1 MSMEKNRIRPVKSG
15 KSFRMSYSRQKEV
28 LEMPN
33 LIEVQKDSY
42 QWFLDEGLKEVFD
55 DISPIAD
62 YNGRLSLEF
71 VDFTLCEDEVKY
83 SIEECKERDATYA
96 APLKVRVRLHNK
108 ESEDISEH
116 EIFMGD
122 LPIMTKTG
130 TFVINGAERVIVS
143 QLVRSPGIYYDIQKD
158 KYGKIF
164 LYSSQV
170 IPNRGAWLEYE
181 TDANDV
187 FYVKVDRNKKVPITV
202 LIRALGFGTN
212 AEIIDIFGEEP
223 KLLATMEKDTTT
235 NYQEG
240 ILELYKKLRPGEP
253 LSVDSAE
260 SLISGMFFDPRR
272 YDLAK
277 VGRYKFNKKLSFKYR
292 IAGQILA
299 DDVVVDGKVIAK
311 AGDKLDR
318 ESAQMIQDAAVPA
331 VFLSVEVK
339 GNDGTITNKR
349 VKILSNMAV
358 DITKWVD
365 ISDEEAKELGVNEY
379 VFYPVLSQI
388 LAENSD
394 IEDIK
399 EAISKNIGD
408 LIPKHI
414 TVEDILASI
423 NYNMHLEYGV
433 GSKDDIDHLGNRRI
447 RAVGEL
453 LQNQFR
459 IGISRMER
467 VVRER
472 MSTQDLSGVSPQSLI
487 NIKPVTAAIK
497 EFFGSSQLSQFMD
510 QNNPL
515 GELTHKR
522 RLSALGPGGLSRD
535 RAGFKV
541 RDVHYTHYGRM
552 CPIETPEGPNIGLI
566 NSLAS
571 YARIN
576 EYGFVEAPYRIVDK
590 SDPKNPR
597 VTDEVRYF
605 TADEEDDYH
614 VAQAN
619 AEIDENGYF
628 VNNTVSGRY
637 REETSAFDKSLIDL
651 MDVSPKMVFS
661 VATSMIPFLQNDDAN
676 RALMGSNMQRQAVPL
691 LTTEAPVIGTGIENK
706 AAIDSGVC
714 VVAEADGEVISA
726 ESNKIT
732 VKEDDGKVRE
742 YKLTKFARS
751 NQSNCYNQRPI
762 VFKGDR
768 VVKGDVIADGPS
780 TSNGEIALG
789 KNPLIGFMTWEGY
802 NYEDAVLLSERLV
815 RDDVYTSIHIEEYET
830 EARDTKL
837 GPEEITRDIPSVA
850 NDAIKDLDEDGIIR
864 IGAEVRAGD
873 VLVGKVTPKGETEL
887 TAEERLLR
895 AIFGEKAREVRDTSL
910 KVPHGEYGIVVAVK
924 TFTRENGDELA
935 PGVNKSVRIYI
946 AQKRKI
952 SVGDKM
958 AGRHGNKGVVSRV
971 LPVEDMPFLPN
982 GRPLDI
988 VLNPLGVPSRMNI
1001 GQVLEIHLSLAA
1013 KVLGFNISTPVFDGA
1028 DENDIMDTLDL
1039 ANDYANL
1046 EWDEFAA
1053 KYKSQLVP
1061 EVFDYLDK
1069 NKAHRAEWKGV
1080 QIGRDGKVRL
1090 RDGRT
1095 GEYFDNPVTIG
1106 FMHYLKLHHLVDDKI
1121 HARSTGPY
1129 SLVTQQ
1135 PLGGKAQFGGQRFGE
1150 MEVWALEAYGASYT
1164 LQEIL
1169 TVKSDDVVGRVKTYE
1184 AIIKGENIPE
1194 PGIPESF
1201 KVLLKELQSLA
1212 LDVRVLDHDNNEVK
1226 LLESADYEVTDFK
1239 KVLDD
1244 GGYHRNS
1251 KDDENELKS
1260 SGYMTQTVDDNGEAQ
1275 YEESDDDIDE
1285 LFDADEDYGDGNSE
1299 QY

>member
-1 MSMEKNRIRPVKSG
+1 MEKNRIRPIKTG

-62 YNGRLSLEF
+62 YSGHLSLEF
-71 VDFTLCEDEVKY
+71 VDFTLCEDDVKY
-83 SIEECKERDATYA
+83 TIDECKERDATYA

-108 ESEDISEH
+108 ETDEINEH

-122 LPIMTKTG
+122 LPLMTKTG

-143 QLVRSPGIYYDIQKD
+143 QLVRSPGIYYGIAHD
-158 KYGKIF
+158 KLGKK
-164 LYSSQV
+164 LYSSTV

-181 TDANDV
+181 TDSNDV
-187 FYVKVDRNKKVPITV
+187 FYVRVDRTRKVPITV
-202 LIRALGFGTN
+202 LIRALGIGTN
-212 AEIIDIFGEEP
+212 AEIVDLFGEEP
-223 KLLATMEKDTTT
+223 KILASFTKDTAES
-235 NYQEG
+235 YQEG
-240 ILELYKKLRPGEP
+240 LLELYKKIRPGEP
-253 LSVDSAE
+253 LAVDSAE
-260 SLISGMFFDPRR
+260 SLINSMFFDPRR

-277 VGRYKFNKKLSFKYR
+277 VGRYKFNKKLMLKNR
-292 IAGQILA
+292 IAGCILA
-299 DDVVVDGKVIAK
+299 EDAVSQLTGEIVAEKGTKITRELA
-311 AGDKLDR
+311 DK
-318 ESAQMIQDAAVPA
+318 IQNNAVPY
-331 VFLSVEVK
+331 LWVE
-339 GNDGTITNKR
+339 GEDEERNI
-349 VKILSNMAV
+349 KILSNMMVDFQAV
-358 DITKWVD
+358 TDID
-365 ISDEEAKELGVNEY
+365 PEEVGVTEQVY
-379 VFYPVLSQI
+379 YPVLAGIIEES
-388 LAENSD
+388 AGD
-394 IEDIK
+394 IEEMKALIKRDIH
-399 EAISKNIGD
+399 D

-414 TVEDILASI
+414 TKEDILASI
-423 NYNMHLEYGV
+423 NYNMHLEYGM
-433 GSKDDIDHLGNRRI
+433 GTDDDIDHLGNRRI

-453 LQNQFR
+453 LQNQYR
-459 IGISRMER
+459 IGLSRLER

-472 MSTQDLSGVSPQSLI
+472 MTTQDQEGISPQSLI
-487 NIKPVTAAIK
+487 NIKPVTAAVK

-535 RAGFKV
+535 RAGFEV
-541 RDVHYTHYGRM
+541 RDVHYSHYGRM

-566 NSLAS
+566 NSLAT

-576 EYGFVEAPYRIVDK
+576 QYGFVEAPYRWIDK
-590 SDPKNPR
+590 SDPENPV
-597 VTDEVRYF
+597 VTEKVVYM
-605 TADEEDDYH
+605 TADEEDNYH

-619 AEIDENGYF
+619 TPLDEEGHFIHKNVY
-628 VNNTVSGRY
+628 GRY
-637 REETSAFDKSLIDL
+637 REETQEYERSKFDY

-661 VATSMIPFLQNDDAN
+661 VATALIPFLENDDAN

-691 LTTEAPVIGTGIENK
+691 LTTEAPVVGTGMEVK
-706 AAIDSGVC
+706 AAVDSGVC
-714 VVAEADGEVISA
+714 VVAERAGTV
-726 ESNKIT
+726 ESST
-732 VKEDDGKVRE
+732 SKEIVVREEDGKKTS
-742 YKLTKFARS
+742 YKLTKFQRS

-762 VFKGDR
+762 VNKGD
-768 VVKGDVIADGPS
+768 VVAAGQVIADGPS
-780 TSNGEIALG
+780 TSGGEMALG

-815 RDDVYTSIHIEEYET
+815 QDDVYTSVHIEEYEA

-837 GPEEITRDIPSVA
+837 GPEEITRDIPGVGD
-850 NDAIKDLDEDGIIR
+850 DALKDLDERGIIR

-873 VLVGKVTPKGETEL
+873 ILVGKVTPKGETEL

-910 KVPHGEYGIVVAVK
+910 KVPHGEYGIVVDAKV
-924 TFTRENGDELA
+924 FTRENGDELS
-935 PGVNKSVRIYI
+935 PGVNQAVRIYI

-1013 KVLGFNISTPVFDGA
+1013 KALGFNISTPVFDGA
-1028 DENDIMDTLDL
+1028 NEIDIMDTLDL
-1039 ANDYANL
+1039 ANDYVNL
-1046 EWDEFAA
+1046 EWEEFE
-1053 KYKSQLVP
+1053 KKHGQELLP
-1061 EVFDYLDK
+1061 EVLQYLSD
-1069 NKAHRAEWKGV
+1069 NREHRNLWKGV
-1080 QIGRDGKVRL
+1080 PLSRDGKVRL

-1095 GEYFDNPVTIG
+1095 GEYFDSPVTIG
-1106 FMHYLKLHHLVDDKI
+1106 HMHYLKLHHLVDDKI

-1212 LDVRVLDHDNNEVK
+1212 LDVRVLRDDNTEV
-1226 LLESADYEVTDFK
+1226 EIMENVDYGETDLRHIIEGDRK
-1239 KVLDD
+1239 
-1244 GGYHRNS
+1244 YR
-1251 KDDENELKS
+1251 DENESFGDHGFSEKEFVGEELEDVEPEEEPDDDAP
-1260 SGYMTQTVDDNGEAQ
+1260 VDIEFDEYSD
-1275 YEESDDDIDE
+1275 YEEE
-1285 LFDADEDYGDGNSE
+1285 
-1299 QY
+1299 

>member
-1 MSMEKNRIRPVKSG
+1 MRSETSMEKNRIRPIKTG
-15 KSFRMSYSRQKEV
+15 KSFRMSYSRQQEV

-42 QWFLDEGLKEVFD
+42 QWFLDKGLKEVFD

-62 YNGRLSLEF
+62 YNGHLSLEF
-71 VDFTLCEDEVKY
+71 VDFTLCEEDAKY
-83 SIEECKERDATYA
+83 TIDECKERDATYA
-96 APLKVRVRLHNK
+96 APLKVRVRLYNK
-108 ESEDISEH
+108 ETDEINEH

-122 LPIMTKTG
+122 LPLMTKTG

-143 QLVRSPGIYYDIQKD
+143 QLVRSPGIYYGIAHD
-158 KYGKIF
+158 KFGKK
-164 LYSSQV
+164 LYSATV

-181 TDANDV
+181 TDSNDV
-187 FYVKVDRNKKVPITV
+187 FYVRVDRTRKVPITV
-202 LIRALGFGTN
+202 LIRALGVGTN
-212 AEIIDIFGEEP
+212 AEIIELFGEEP
-223 KLLATMEKDTTT
+223 KLLASFGKDTSE

-240 ILELYKKLRPGEP
+240 LLELYKKIRPGEP
-253 LSVDSAE
+253 LAVDSAE
-260 SLISGMFFDPRR
+260 SLITSMFFDPRR

-277 VGRYKFNKKLSFKYR
+277 VGRYKFNKKLLLKNRVS
-292 IAGQILA
+292 GQILA
-299 DDVVVDGKVIAK
+299 EDAVSAITGEVVAEKGTKITREIA
-311 AGDKLDR
+311 D
-318 ESAQMIQDAAVPA
+318 MIQNAAVPYIW
-331 VFLSVEVK
+331 VEGEETSRNIKV
-339 GNDGTITNKR
+339 
-349 VKILSNMAV
+349 LSNMMVDLQAVV
-358 DITKWVD
+358 DIDPAEV
-365 ISDEEAKELGVNEY
+365 GVTEQVY
-379 VFYPVLSQI
+379 YPI
-388 LAENSD
+388 LAGI
-394 IEDIK
+394 IEESAGDVDEMKRLIK
-399 EAISKNIGD
+399 RDLHD

-414 TVEDILASI
+414 TKEDIFASI
-423 NYNMHLEYGV
+423 NYNMHLEYGM
-433 GSKDDIDHLGNRRI
+433 GNDDDIDHLGNRRI

-453 LQNQFR
+453 LQNQYR
-459 IGISRMER
+459 IGLSRLER

-472 MSTQDLSGVSPQSLI
+472 MTTQDQDGISPQSLI
-487 NIKPVTAAIK
+487 NIKPVTAAVK

-535 RAGFKV
+535 RAGFEV
-541 RDVHYTHYGRM
+541 RDVHYSHYGRM

-566 NSLAS
+566 NSLAC

-576 EYGFVEAPYRIVDK
+576 EYGFIEAPYRKIDK
-590 SDPKNPR
+590 TDPMNPV
-597 VTDEVRYF
+597 VTDEVVYM
-605 TADEEDDYH
+605 TADEEDNYH

-619 AEIDENGYF
+619 TPLDEEGHFINK
-628 VNNTVSGRY
+628 NVSGRY
-637 REETSAFDKSLIDL
+637 REETQDYERNKFDY

-661 VATSMIPFLQNDDAN
+661 VATALIPFLQNDDAN

-691 LTTEAPVIGTGIENK
+691 LTTEAPVVGTGMEVK
-706 AAIDSGVC
+706 TAVDSGVAE
-714 VVAEADGEVISA
+714 VAEQAGVV
-726 ESNKIT
+726 ESSTSTSIT
-732 VKEDDGKVRE
+732 IRHDDGTKKT
-742 YKLTKFARS
+742 YKLTKFQRS

-762 VFKGDR
+762 VDKGER
-768 VVKGDVIADGPS
+768 VEAGQVIADGPS
-780 TSNGEIALG
+780 TSGGEMALG

-815 RDDVYTSIHIEEYET
+815 QDDVYTSVHIEEYEA

-837 GPEEITRDIPSVA
+837 GPEEITRDIPGVGD
-850 NDAIKDLDEDGIIR
+850 DALKDLDERGIIR

-873 VLVGKVTPKGETEL
+873 ILVGKVTPKGETEL

-910 KVPHGEYGIVVAVK
+910 KVPHGEYGIVVDAKV
-924 TFTRENGDELA
+924 FTRENGDELS
-935 PGVNKSVRIYI
+935 PGVNQAVRIYI

-1013 KVLGFNISTPVFDGA
+1013 KALGFNVSTPVFAGA
-1028 DENDIMDTLDL
+1028 NENDIMDTLDL
-1039 ANDYANL
+1039 ANDYVNL
-1046 EWDEFAA
+1046 EWDEFE
-1053 KYKSQLVP
+1053 KKHGEELRP
-1061 EVFDYLDK
+1061 EVLQFLSENRD
-1069 NKAHRAEWKGV
+1069 HRELWKGV
-1080 QIGRDGKVRL
+1080 PLSRDGKVRL

-1095 GEYFDNPVTIG
+1095 GEYFDSPVTIG
-1106 FMHYLKLHHLVDDKI
+1106 HMHYLKLHHLVDDKI

-1194 PGIPESF
+1194 PGVPESF

-1212 LDVRVLDHDNNEVK
+1212 LDVRVLRDDNTEVK
-1226 LLESADYEVTDFK
+1226 IMESVDYGETDLRHIIEGDRK
-1239 KVLDD
+1239 
-1244 GGYHRNS
+1244 YR
-1251 KDDENELKS
+1251 DENESFGEHGFTEKEFVGEELED
-1260 SGYMTQTVDDNGEAQ
+1260 VEPDEEPDDSDLENL
-1275 YEESDDDIDE
+1275 SFDDD
-1285 LFDADEDYGDGNSE
+1285 DYLGE
-1299 QY
+1299 E

>member
-1 MSMEKNRIRPVKSG
+1 MEKNRIRPITNG
-15 KSFRMSYSRQKEV
+15 KSSRMSYSRQKEV
-28 LEMPN
+28 LQMPN

-42 QWFLDEGLKEVFD
+42 QWFLTDGLKEVFS

-62 YNGRLSLEF
+62 YSGHLSLEF
-71 VDFTLCEDEVKY
+71 VDFRLCENEVKY
-83 SIEECKERDATYA
+83 TIDECKERDATYA
-96 APLKVRVRLHNK
+96 APLKVRVRLYNK
-108 ESEDISEH
+108 ENDEINEH

-122 LPIMTKTG
+122 LPLMTKTG

-143 QLVRSPGIYYDIQKD
+143 QLVRSPGIYYGIAHD
-158 KYGKIF
+158 KLGKRLF
-164 LYSSQV
+164 SSTV

-181 TDANDV
+181 TDSNDV
-187 FYVKVDRNKKVPITV
+187 FYVRVDRTRKVPITV
-202 LIRALGFGTN
+202 LIRALGIGTN
-212 AEIIDIFGEEP
+212 PEILDLFGEEP
-223 KLLATMEKDTTT
+223 KILASFSKDTAE

-240 ILELYKKLRPGEP
+240 LLELYKKIRPGEP
-253 LSVDSAE
+253 LAVDSAE
-260 SLISGMFFDPRR
+260 SLITSMFFDARR

-277 VGRYKFNKKLSFKYR
+277 VGRYKFNKKLMLKNR
-292 IAGQILA
+292 
-299 DDVVVDGKVIAK
+299 
-311 AGDKLDR
+311 
-318 ESAQMIQDAAVPA
+318 
-331 VFLSVEVK
+331 VK
-339 GNDGTITNKR
+339 GQTLAETVVSPVTGEVVAEEGTVITREIADAIQNSAAPYLWVAGEDSSR
-349 VKILSNMAV
+349 NIKILSNMMVDLQAIV
-358 DITKWVD
+358 DID
-365 ISDEEAKELGVNEY
+365 PKEVGVTEQVY
-379 VFYPVLSQI
+379 YPVLEGLLEES
-388 LAENSD
+388 AGD
-394 IEDIK
+394 IDELKALIRRDLH
-399 EAISKNIGD
+399 D

-414 TVEDILASI
+414 TKEDILASI
-423 NYNMHLEYGV
+423 NYNMHLEYGM
-433 GSKDDIDHLGNRRI
+433 GNDDDIDHLGNRRI

-453 LQNQFR
+453 LQNQYR
-459 IGISRMER
+459 IGLSRLER

-472 MSTQDLSGVSPQSLI
+472 MTTQDQEGISPQSLI
-487 NIKPVTAAIK
+487 NIKPVTAAVK

-522 RLSALGPGGLSRD
+522 RLSALGPGGLSRE
-535 RAGFKV
+535 RAGFEV
-541 RDVHYTHYGRM
+541 RDVHYSHYGRM

-566 NSLAS
+566 NSLAC

-576 EYGFVEAPYRIVDK
+576 QYGFVEAPYRVIDK
-590 SDPKNPR
+590 TNPENPI
-597 VTDEVRYF
+597 VTDQVVYM
-605 TADEEDDYH
+605 TADEEDNYH

-619 AEIDENGYF
+619 EALDAEGHF
-628 VNNTVSGRY
+628 VRKNVSGRY
-637 REETSAFDKSLIDL
+637 REETQEYERSKFDF

-661 VATSMIPFLQNDDAN
+661 VATALIPFLENDDAN

-691 LTTEAPVIGTGIENK
+691 LTTEAPVVGTGMEVK
-706 AAIDSGVC
+706 SAVDSGVC
-714 VVAEADGEVISA
+714 VVAEKAGVVERSTSK
-726 ESNKIT
+726 EIT
-732 VKEDDGKVRE
+732 VRSDDGSKKS
-742 YKLTKFARS
+742 YKLMKFQRS

-762 VFKGDR
+762 VNKGER
-768 VVKGDVIADGPS
+768 VEEGQVIADGPS
-780 TSNGEIALG
+780 TSNGEMALG

-815 RDDVYTSIHIEEYET
+815 QDDVYTSVHIEEYEA

-837 GPEEITRDIPSVA
+837 GPEEITRDIPGVGDEA
-850 NDAIKDLDEDGIIR
+850 LKDLDERGIIR

-873 VLVGKVTPKGETEL
+873 ILVGKVTPKGETEL

-910 KVPHGEYGIVVAVK
+910 KVPHGEYGIVVDAKV
-924 TFTRENGDELA
+924 FTRDNGDELS
-935 PGVNKSVRIYI
+935 PGVNQSVRIYI

-971 LPVEDMPFLPN
+971 LPVEDMPYLPN

-1013 KVLGFNISTPVFDGA
+1013 KALGFNISTPVFDGA
-1028 DENDIMDTLDL
+1028 NEVDIMDTLDL
-1039 ANDYANL
+1039 ANDYVNL
-1046 EWDEFAA
+1046 EWEEFE
-1053 KYKSQLVP
+1053 KKHKEELLP
-1061 EVFDYLDK
+1061 EVLKYLYENRDYRELW
-1069 NKAHRAEWKGV
+1069 HGV
-1080 QIGRDGKVRL
+1080 PLSRDGKVRL

-1095 GEYFDNPVTIG
+1095 GEYFDSPVTIG
-1106 FMHYLKLHHLVDDKI
+1106 HMHYLKLHHLVDDKI

-1212 LDVRVLDHDNNEVK
+1212 LDVRVLRDDNVEV
-1226 LLESADYEVTDFK
+1226 EIMETVDYGETN
-1239 KVLDD
+1239 L
-1244 GGYHRNS
+1244 NS
-1251 KDDENELKS
+1251 IIEGDRRYGDDESYGEHGYTEQEFVDGELEDID
-1260 SGYMTQTVDDNGEAQ
+1260 MEPDDSEF
-1275 YEESDDDIDE
+1275 DDDAEIEFDE
-1285 LFDADEDYGDGNSE
+1285 YYDDDME
-1299 QY
+1299 

>member
-1 MSMEKNRIRPVKSG
+1 MEKNRIRPITSG
-15 KSFRMSYSRQKEV
+15 KSSRMSYSRQKEV

-55 DISPIAD
+55 DISPISD
-62 YNGRLSLEF
+62 YAGHFSLEF
-71 VDFTLCEDEVKY
+71 VDFTLCEDDVKY
-83 SIEECKERDATYA
+83 TIEECKERDATYA
-96 APLKVRVRLHNK
+96 APLKVRVRLYNR
-108 ESEDISEH
+108 ETDEINEH

-122 LPIMTKTG
+122 LPLMTKTG

-143 QLVRSPGIYYDIQKD
+143 QLVRSPGIYYGIAHD
-158 KYGKIF
+158 KLGKE
-164 LYSSQV
+164 LYSSTV

-181 TDANDV
+181 TDSNDV
-187 FYVKVDRNKKVPITV
+187 FYVRVDRTRKVPITV
-202 LIRALGFGTN
+202 LIRALGIGTN
-212 AEIIDIFGEEP
+212 AEIIDLFGEEP
-223 KLLATMEKDTTT
+223 KILASFGKDTAE

-240 ILELYKKLRPGEP
+240 LLELYKKIRPGEP
-253 LSVDSAE
+253 LAVDSAE
-260 SLISGMFFDPRR
+260 SLITSMFFDPRR

-277 VGRYKFNKKLSFKYR
+277 VGRYKFNKKLALKNR
-292 IAGQILA
+292 IKGQKVA
-299 DDVVVDGKVIAK
+299 EDVVNELTGEIVAEKGTLITAEIADTIQNSG
-311 AGDKLDR
+311 APFVWVEGED
-318 ESAQMIQDAAVPA
+318 ESRNI
-331 VFLSVEVK
+331 
-339 GNDGTITNKR
+339 
-349 VKILSNMAV
+349 KILSNMMVDLQAVV
-358 DITKWVD
+358 DID
-365 ISDEEAKELGVNEY
+365 PEEVGVTEQVY
-379 VFYPVLSQI
+379 YPVLAGLLEESAGDVEELKSLI
-388 LAENSD
+388 KRD
-394 IEDIK
+394 IH
-399 EAISKNIGD
+399 D

-414 TVEDILASI
+414 TKEDILASI
-423 NYNMHLEYGV
+423 NYNIHLEYRMGND
-433 GSKDDIDHLGNRRI
+433 DDIDHLGNRRI

-453 LQNQFR
+453 LQNQYR
-459 IGISRMER
+459 IGLSRLER

-472 MSTQDLSGVSPQSLI
+472 MTTQDQDGVSPQSLI
-487 NIKPVTAAIK
+487 NIKPVTAAVK

-535 RAGFKV
+535 RAGFEV
-541 RDVHYTHYGRM
+541 RDVHYSHYGRM

-566 NSLAS
+566 NSLAT

-576 EYGFVEAPYRIVDK
+576 EYGFIEAPYRKIDKTDPMNPIVTED
-590 SDPKNPR
+590 
-597 VTDEVRYF
+597 VVYM
-605 TADEEDDYH
+605 TADEEDNYH

-619 AEIDENGYF
+619 TPLDEEGHFLHKN
-628 VNNTVSGRY
+628 VSGRY
-637 REETSAFDKSLIDL
+637 REETQEYERSKFDY
-651 MDVSPKMVFS
+651 MDVSPQMVFS
-661 VATSMIPFLQNDDAN
+661 VATALIPFLENDDAN

-691 LTTEAPVIGTGIENK
+691 LTTEAPAVGTGMEVK
-706 AAIDSGVC
+706 AAVDSGVC
-714 VVAEADGEVISA
+714 MVAERAGVV
-726 ESNKIT
+726 ESSTSTSIT
-732 VKEDDGKVRE
+732 IKHDDGTKKT
-742 YKLTKFARS
+742 YKLTKFLRS
-751 NQSNCYNQRPI
+751 NQSNCYNQVPI
-762 VFKGDR
+762 VDKGER
-768 VVKGDVIADGPS
+768 VEAGQVIADGPS
-780 TSNGEIALG
+780 TSNGEMALG

-815 RDDVYTSIHIEEYET
+815 AEDVYTSVHIEEYEA

-837 GPEEITRDIPSVA
+837 GPEEITRDIPGVGD
-850 NDAIKDLDEDGIIR
+850 DALKDLDERGIIR

-873 VLVGKVTPKGETEL
+873 ILVGKVTPKGETEL

-910 KVPHGEYGIVVAVK
+910 KVPHGEYGIIVDAKV
-924 TFTRENGDELA
+924 FTRENGDELS
-935 PGVNKSVRIYI
+935 PGVNQSVRIYI

-971 LPVEDMPFLPN
+971 LPVEDMPYLPN

-1013 KVLGFNISTPVFDGA
+1013 KALGFNVATPVFGGA
-1028 DENDIMDTLDL
+1028 NENDIMDTLDL
-1039 ANDYANL
+1039 ANDYVNM
-1046 EWDEFAA
+1046 EWEDFE
-1053 KYKSQLVP
+1053 KKHGEELLP
-1061 EVFDYLDK
+1061 EVLQYLSD
-1069 NKAHRAEWKGV
+1069 NREHRALWKGV
-1080 QIGRDGKVRL
+1080 PLSRDGKVRL

-1095 GEYFDNPVTIG
+1095 GEYFDSPVTIG
-1106 FMHYLKLHHLVDDKI
+1106 HMHYLKLHHLVDDKI

-1212 LDVRVLDHDNNEVK
+1212 LDVRVLRDDNTEVEIMETVDYGETDLRSIIEGK
-1226 LLESADYEVTDFK
+1226 KYRDEKESFGAHGFTEQEFVGEELENVEPQEEEDFAPDME
-1239 KVLDD
+1239 LEFDEFM
-1244 GGYHRNS
+1244 
-1251 KDDENELKS
+1251 DDEE
-1260 SGYMTQTVDDNGEAQ
+1260 
-1275 YEESDDDIDE
+1275 
-1285 LFDADEDYGDGNSE
+1285 
-1299 QY
+1299 